1 MLKPKT
7 GSPGGGITS
16 SVLTGGISLGTAYSK
31 IARSAEA
38 RSLGE
43 KLEGDATRT
52 EIPGRPSRP
61 AASAGV
67 GVTNSIEIDLTAPA
81 VAQATLSSAKPSA
94 GVSSAR

>member
-16 SVLTGGISLGTAYSK
+16 SVFTGGISLGTAYSK

-38 RSLGE
+38 RSFGE
-43 KLEGDATRT
+43 KLVGDATRT
-52 EIPGRPSRP
+52 EIPGRRSRP

-67 GVTNSIEIDLTAPA
+67 GVTKRIEIDLTAPA
-81 VAQATLSSAKPSA
+81 VAQATLSSAKPSV
-94 GVSSAR
+94 GVSDAR

>member
-1 MLKPKT
+1 MLKPNT
-7 GSPGGGITS
+7 ESPGGGITS
-16 SVLTGGISLGTAYSK
+16 SALTGGISLGTVYSK

-43 KLEGDATRT
+43 KLAGDTTRT
-52 EIPGRPSRP
+52 AIPGSVSRP

-67 GVTNSIEIDLTAPA
+67 GVTNNIEIDFTALA
-81 VAQATLSSAKPSA
+81 VAQATLSSAKPSD